1 MSSVSYTLTKEDEE
15 LYIKEILQR
24 RLLFS
29 SRLIRRLKVN
39 EGTLTL
45 DGKAVRL
52 RERGREGQILI
63 CNYPEETSYFE
74 PENIPLDV
82 AYEDDDL
89 LVINKQP
96 FITVHPTKNYREH
109 TLANAISY
117 YIREKGDTYKLRF
130 VNRLDRD
137 TSGLLIVAKNPH
149 AQDFLNHEME
159 FDRVIKK
166 YYAIVHGRIDEDGT
180 VDQPIGKN
188 PDHVARRMVREDGA
202 PSVTHYKILGHG
214 KEEDGQDVTLLSLK
228 LDTGRTHQIRVHMD
242 WLGHTLYGDDLYG
255 SPAFPEKFGRQ
266 ALHAYSLTFTHPKTG
281 ETINIETKMPKD
293 MEDLWNTLKIWPNS

>member
-1 MSSVSYTLTKEDEE
+1 MSSVSYILTKEDEE

-52 RERGREGQILI
+52 RERGREGQVLI

-96 FITVHPTKNYREH
+96 FITVHPTKNYQEH

-202 PSVTHYKILGHG
+202 PSVTHYKVLGHG
-214 KEEDGQDVTLLSLK
+214 KEESGQDVTLLSLK

-255 SPAFPEKFGRQ
+255 SPAFPDKFGRQ

-293 MEDLWNTLKIWPNS
+293 MEDLWNTLKISQN

>member
-63 CNYPEETSYFE
+63 CNYPKETSYFE
-74 PENIPLDV
+74 PEDIPLDV

-202 PSVTHYKILGHG
+202 PSVTHYKVLGHG

-293 MEDLWNTLKIWPNS
+293 MEDLWNTLKISQN

>member
-1 MSSVSYTLTKEDEE
+1 MSNSVSYRLTKEDEE
-15 LYIKEILQR
+15 LYVKEILQR

-45 DGKAVRL
+45 DGRPCRL
-52 RERGREGQILI
+52 REKGRMGQLLN
-63 CNYPEETSYFE
+63 CRYPDEASYFE
-74 PENIPLDV
+74 PEDIPLDV
-82 AYEDDDL
+82 AFEDDDL
-89 LVINKQP
+89 LIINKQP

-117 YIREKGDTYKLRF
+117 YIKQRGEIYKLRF

-159 FDRVIKK
+159 FNRVNKK
-166 YYAIVHGRIDEDGT
+166 YYAIVHGKIEKSGT
-180 VDQPIGKN
+180 VNQPIGKN
-188 PDHVARRMVREDGA
+188 PEHVARRMVREDGA
-202 PSVTHYKILGHG
+202 PSVTHYEVLEYG
-214 KEEDGQDVTLLSLK
+214 KDGDEDVTLLSLK
-228 LDTGRTHQIRVHMD
+228 LDTGRTHQIRVHMN

-255 SPAFPEKFGRQ
+255 SPAFPDKFGRQ
-266 ALHAYSLTFTHPKTG
+266 ALHAYSLEFTHPKSG
-281 ETINIETKMPKD
+281 ERIKIETAMPKD
-293 MEDLWNTLKIWPNS
+293 MEDLWNTLKISQI

>member
-149 AQDFLNHEME
+149 AQDFLNYEME

-293 MEDLWNTLKIWPNS
+293 MEDLWNTLKISQN